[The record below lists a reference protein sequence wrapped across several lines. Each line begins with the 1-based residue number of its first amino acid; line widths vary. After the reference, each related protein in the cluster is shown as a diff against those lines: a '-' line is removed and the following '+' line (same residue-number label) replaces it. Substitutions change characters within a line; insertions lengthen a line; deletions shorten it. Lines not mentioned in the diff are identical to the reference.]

1 MTTYA
6 YLRVSTD
13 KQDYDNQRTGI
24 LTYCQ
29 QHNLHIDKEIVD
41 DGVSGTTSPEERK
54 LGKILQHI
62 KKDDTIICSELSRL
76 GRKLFMIMKILE
88 HCMNVGATVYTVKEQ
103 YILGN
108 TLESTI
114 LAFAFGL
121 SAEIE
126 RNLISARTREA
137 LAHKKSTGIKL
148 GRPKGSPNKY
158 SKLTPKHD
166 TIKQLLK
173 TGISR
178 NTIAKKLN
186 VSFGTINRYIKEKL

>member
-186 VSFGTINRYIKEKL
+186 VSFGTINQKKKKKL